1 MGILGF
7 AGKKKRVNNVV
18 TEAFELYIDGE
29 KGKDK
34 TKLGSY
40 IGDITRENVPAFLY
54 ELAKSVEEYNLTYE
68 EYIVENN
75 EQLNNIIDKYL
86 AEERVVKA

>member
-1 MGILGF
+1 MQLQ
-7 AGKKKRVNNVV
+7 NL
-18 TEAFELYIDGE
+18 ELYLGGE

-34 TKLGSY
+34 TIRIY
-40 IGDITRENVPAFLY
+40 RDITRENVPEFLY
-54 ELAKSVEEYNLTYE
+54 ELAKSVEESNLTYE

-86 AEERVVKA
+86 VKKELA

>member
-1 MGILGF
+1 MG
-7 AGKKKRVNNVV
+7 GKFG
-18 TEAFELYIDGE
+18 A
-29 KGKDK
+29 DK
-34 TKLGSY
+34 TQLGHSY
-40 IGDITRENVPAFLY
+40 GEMVSTKIPEFLY
-54 ELAKSVEEYNLTYE
+54 ELAKSVEESNLTYE

>member
-1 MGILGF
+1 MVSIFL
-7 AGKKKRVNNVV
+7 
-18 TEAFELYIDGE
+18 LY
-29 KGKDK
+29 
-34 TKLGSY
+34 
-40 IGDITRENVPAFLY
+40 V
-54 ELAKSVEEYNLTYE
+54 AKPFYHEHHTNLTYE